1 MIRFN
6 CDYSEGA
13 HERIL
18 KKLAETNLEQTPGY
32 GEDCYCQEAADM
44 IRALCKREDAA
55 VHFLVGGTQA
65 NMTVIAAA
73 LRPHQGAVGA
83 VSAHINVH
91 ETGAVESTGHKV
103 LALPS
108 EDGKITASQVE
119 ELYLHQGA
127 VGAVSAHINVHET
140 GAVESTGHKVLAL
153 PSEDGKITASQVEE
167 LYLAHIG
174 DESFEHTVQ
183 PKMVYIS
190 NPTELGTIYTRAEL
204 ENLYQVCRKYDL
216 YLFVDG
222 ARLAYGL
229 SAEGN
234 DVDLASLAANC
245 DVFYIGGTKVGALFG
260 EAVVILNEELKKDFR
275 YHIKQRGGM
284 LAKGRLLGIQ
294 FGELLRDGLY
304 FELGARADRLA
315 DGIREACAKKGYPF
329 LVENPTNQV
338 FPIVPDALLKSWE
351 GRYSYTNQGKIDE
364 THTAIRLCTSW
375 ATSKEQVD
383 ALVKDILEG
392 PDC

>member
-32 GEDCYCQEAADM
+32 GEDHYCQEAAEI
-44 IRALCKREDAA
+44 IRKLCKNQSAA

-65 NMTVIAAA
+65 NQTVIAAA
-73 LRPHQGAVGA
+73 LRPHQGVVAAETG
-83 VSAHINVH
+83 HINVH
-91 ETGAVESTGHKV
+91 ETGAIEATGHKV

-108 EDGKITASQVE
+108 EDGKIRAEQVE
-119 ELYLHQGA
+119 ELYTSH
-127 VGAVSAHINVHET
+127 
-140 GAVESTGHKVLAL
+140 VE
-153 PSEDGKITASQVEE
+153 
-167 LYLAHIG
+167 
-174 DESFEHTVQ
+174 DESFEHMVQ

-190 NPTELGTIYTRAEL
+190 NPTELGTIYTKREL
-204 ENLYQVCRKYDL
+204 EELYAVCRKHHL

-229 SAEGN
+229 AAEGN
-234 DVDLASLAANC
+234 DVDLPALAANC

-260 EAVVILNEELKKDFR
+260 EAVVITNEELMPDFR

-284 LAKGRLLGIQ
+284 LAKGRLLGLQ

-304 FELGARADRLA
+304 FELGAHADRLA
-315 DGIREACAKKGYPF
+315 DKIRAACEAKGYPF
-329 LVENPTNQV
+329 LVPNTTNQV
-338 FPIVPDALLKSWE
+338 FPIMPDCVLEQWKDKF
-351 GRYSYTNQGKIDE
+351 SYTHQGRVDE
-364 THTAIRLCTSW
+364 SHTAIRLCTSW
-375 ATSKEQVD
+375 VSSEENVD
-383 ALVKDILEG
+383 LLVTDILNSK
-392 PDC
+392 

>member
-32 GEDCYCQEAADM
+32 GEDHYCMEAADI
-44 IRALCKREDAA
+44 IRKLCGREDAA

-65 NMTVIAAA
+65 NLTVISSA
-73 LRPHQGAVGA
+73 LRSHQGVAGA

-91 ETGAVESTGHKV
+91 ETGAVEATGHKV

-108 EDGKITASQVE
+108 EDGKITAEQVE
-119 ELYLHQGA
+119 ALYE
-127 VGAVSAHINVHET
+127 AHI
-140 GAVESTGHKVLAL
+140 
-153 PSEDGKITASQVEE
+153 Q
-167 LYLAHIG
+167 

-190 NPTELGTIYTRAEL
+190 LPTELGTIYTRAEL
-204 ENLYQVCRKYDL
+204 ERLYQVCQSRHM

-229 SAEGN
+229 AASGN
-234 DVDLASLAANC
+234 DLDLASLSANC

-260 EAVVILNEELKKDFR
+260 EAVVILNDELKEDFR

-304 FELGARADRLA
+304 FELGAHADRLA
-315 DGIREACAKKGYPF
+315 DKIRSACVEKGYPF
-329 LVENPTNQV
+329 LVENTTNQV
-338 FPIVPDALLKSWE
+338 FPIMPDSLLDKWKDK
-351 GRYSYTNQGKIDE
+351 YSYTNQGRVDSS
-364 THTAIRLCTSW
+364 HTAIRLCTSW
-375 ATSKEQVD
+375 TTSGEQVD
-383 ALVKDILEG
+383 MLVNDILNS
-392 PDC
+392 

>member
-32 GEDCYCQEAADM
+32 GEDHYCAEAAGI
-44 IRALCKREDAA
+44 IRSLCGREDAA

-65 NMTVIAAA
+65 NLTVIASA
-73 LRPHQGAVGA
+73 LRSHQGTVGA
-83 VSAHINVH
+83 VTAHINVH
-91 ETGAVESTGHKV
+91 ETGSIEATGHKV

-108 EDGKITASQVE
+108 EDGKITAEQVE
-119 ELYLHQGA
+119 ELYQ
-127 VGAVSAHINVHET
+127 AHIR
-140 GAVESTGHKVLAL
+140 
-153 PSEDGKITASQVEE
+153 
-167 LYLAHIG
+167 

-190 NPTELGTIYTRAEL
+190 NPTELGTIYTRAEM
-204 ENLYQVCRKYDL
+204 ENLYGVCRKYGL

-229 SAEGN
+229 AAEGN
-234 DVDLASLAANC
+234 DLDLKSLAASC

-260 EAVVILNEELKKDFR
+260 EAVVILNDELKADFR

-304 FELGARADRLA
+304 FELGAHADRLA
-315 DGIREACAKKGYPF
+315 DKIRCACVKKGYPF
-329 LVENPTNQV
+329 LVENTTNQV
-338 FPIVPDALLKSWE
+338 FPIMPDALLESWKDK
-351 GRYSYTNQGKIDE
+351 YSYTNQGRVDE
-364 THTAIRLCTSW
+364 SHTAIRLCTSW
-375 ATSKEQVD
+375 ITSGEQVD
-383 ALVKDILEG
+383 ILVNDILNS
-392 PDC
+392 

>member
-32 GEDCYCQEAADM
+32 GEDHYCAEAAGI
-44 IRALCKREDAA
+44 IRSLCGREDAA

-65 NMTVIAAA
+65 NLTVIASA
-73 LRPHQGAVGA
+73 LRSHQGAVGA
-83 VSAHINVH
+83 VTAHINVH
-91 ETGAVESTGHKV
+91 ETGSIEATGHKV

-108 EDGKITASQVE
+108 EDGKITAEQVE
-119 ELYLHQGA
+119 ELYQ
-127 VGAVSAHINVHET
+127 AHIR
-140 GAVESTGHKVLAL
+140 
-153 PSEDGKITASQVEE
+153 
-167 LYLAHIG
+167 

-190 NPTELGTIYTRAEL
+190 RAEM
-204 ENLYQVCRKYDL
+204 ENLYGVCRKYGL

-229 SAEGN
+229 AAEGN
-234 DVDLASLAANC
+234 DLDLKSLAASC

-260 EAVVILNEELKKDFR
+260 EAVVILNDELKADFR

-304 FELGARADRLA
+304 FELGAHADRLA
-315 DGIREACAKKGYPF
+315 DKIRCACVKKGYPF
-329 LVENPTNQV
+329 LVENTTNQV
-338 FPIVPDALLKSWE
+338 FPIMPDALLESWKDK
-351 GRYSYTNQGKIDE
+351 YSYTNQGRVDE
-364 THTAIRLCTSW
+364 SHTAIRLCTSW
-375 ATSKEQVD
+375 ITSGEQVD
-383 ALVKDILEG
+383 ILVNDILNS
-392 PDC
+392 

>member
-18 KKLAETNLEQTPGY
+18 NKLIETNYEQTPGY
-32 GEDCYCQEAADM
+32 GEDDYCREAAG
-44 IRALCKREDAA
+44 IIKGLCRREDAD

-65 NMTVIAAA
+65 NTTVIASA
-73 LRPHQGAVGA
+73 LRHHQGVVGA
-83 VSAHINVH
+83 VTAHINAH
-91 ETGAVESTGHKV
+91 ETGAIEASGHKV

-108 EDGKITASQVE
+108 EDGKITA
-119 ELYLHQGA
+119 G
-127 VGAVSAHINVHET
+127 
-140 GAVESTGHKVLAL
+140 
-153 PSEDGKITASQVEE
+153 QVEE
-167 LYLAHIG
+167 LYLAHIN

-190 NPTELGTIYTRAEL
+190 NPTELGTIYTKAEL
-204 ENLYQVCRKYDL
+204 TRLHEVCRKFHM

-229 SAEGN
+229 AAGGN
-234 DVDLASLAANC
+234 DLDLPSLAAGC

-260 EAVVILNEELKKDFR
+260 EAVVITNDELKTDFR

-294 FGELLRDGLY
+294 FTELLKDGLY
-304 FELGARADRLA
+304 FELGAYGDRLA
-315 DGIREACAKKGYPF
+315 ERIREACRKKGYGF
-329 LVENPTNQV
+329 LVENTTNQV
-338 FPIVPDALLKSWE
+338 FPIMPDTLLEQWKD
-351 GRYSYTNQGKIDE
+351 RYSYTNQGKVDGD
-364 THTAIRLCTSW
+364 HTAIRLCTSW
-375 ATSKEQVD
+375 TTREEHVD
-383 ALVKDILEG
+383 ALVKDILNS
-392 PDC
+392 

>member
-32 GEDCYCQEAADM
+32 GEDHYCREAADL
-44 IRALCKREDAA
+44 IRSLCRKEDAA

-65 NMTVIAAA
+65 NTTVIAAA

-83 VSAHINVH
+83 QTAHINVH
-91 ETGAVESTGHKV
+91 ETGAIEATGHKV

-108 EDGKITASQVE
+108 DDGKIRAEQVE
-119 ELYLHQGA
+119 ELW
-127 VGAVSAHINVHET
+127 
-140 GAVESTGHKVLAL
+140 
-153 PSEDGKITASQVEE
+153 
-167 LYLAHIG
+167 LAHIH
-174 DESFEHTVQ
+174 DDSFEHMVQ
-183 PKMVYIS
+183 PKLVYIS

-204 ENLYQVCRKYDL
+204 EALYQVCRRYHL

-229 SAEGN
+229 AAEGN
-234 DVDLASLAANC
+234 DLDLPSLAANC

-260 EAVVILNEELKKDFR
+260 EAVVITNEELKTDFR

-304 FELGARADRLA
+304 FELGAHADRLA
-315 DGIREACAKKGYPF
+315 DKIRSACEEKGYPF
-329 LVENPTNQV
+329 LVPNTTNQV
-338 FPIVPDALLKSWE
+338 FPVFPDRVLKKLEEKYSVTYQ
-351 GRYSYTNQGKIDE
+351 GRVDE
-364 THTAIRLCTSW
+364 SHSAVRICTSW
-375 ATSKEQVD
+375 TTSAEQVE
-383 ALVKDILEG
+383 ALVCDILNS
-392 PDC
+392 

>member
-32 GEDCYCQEAADM
+32 GEDHYCAEAAGI
-44 IRALCKREDAA
+44 IRRLCGREDAA

-65 NMTVIAAA
+65 NLTVIASA
-73 LRPHQGAVGA
+73 LRSHQGAVGA
-83 VSAHINVH
+83 VTAHINVH
-91 ETGAVESTGHKV
+91 ETGSIEATGHKV

-108 EDGKITASQVE
+108 EDGKITAEQVE
-119 ELYLHQGA
+119 ELYQ
-127 VGAVSAHINVHET
+127 AHIR
-140 GAVESTGHKVLAL
+140 
-153 PSEDGKITASQVEE
+153 
-167 LYLAHIG
+167 

-190 NPTELGTIYTRAEL
+190 NPTELGTIYTRAEM
-204 ENLYQVCRKYDL
+204 ENLYGVCR
-216 YLFVDG
+216 
-222 ARLAYGL
+222 AYGL
-229 SAEGN
+229 AAEGN
-234 DVDLASLAANC
+234 DLDLKSLAGSC

-260 EAVVILNEELKKDFR
+260 EAVVILNDELKADFR

-304 FELGARADRLA
+304 FELGAHADRLA
-315 DGIREACAKKGYPF
+315 DKIRCACVKKGYPF
-329 LVENPTNQV
+329 LVENTTNQV
-338 FPIVPDALLKSWE
+338 FPIMPDALLESWKDK
-351 GRYSYTNQGKIDE
+351 YSYTNQGRVDE
-364 THTAIRLCTSW
+364 SHTAIRLCTSW
-375 ATSKEQVD
+375 ITSGEQVD
-383 ALVKDILEG
+383 ILVNDILNS
-392 PDC
+392 

>member
-32 GEDCYCQEAADM
+32 GEDHYCAEAAGI
-44 IRALCKREDAA
+44 IRSLCGREDAA

-65 NMTVIAAA
+65 NLTVIASA
-73 LRPHQGAVGA
+73 LRSHQGAVGA
-83 VSAHINVH
+83 VTAHINVH
-91 ETGAVESTGHKV
+91 ETGSIEATGHKV

-108 EDGKITASQVE
+108 EDGKITAEQVE
-119 ELYLHQGA
+119 ELYQ
-127 VGAVSAHINVHET
+127 AHIR
-140 GAVESTGHKVLAL
+140 
-153 PSEDGKITASQVEE
+153 
-167 LYLAHIG
+167 

-190 NPTELGTIYTRAEL
+190 NPTELGTIYTRAEM
-204 ENLYQVCRKYDL
+204 ENLYGVCRKYGL

-229 SAEGN
+229 AAEGN
-234 DVDLASLAANC
+234 DLDLKSLAGSC

-260 EAVVILNEELKKDFR
+260 EAVVILNDELKADFR

-304 FELGARADRLA
+304 FELGAHADRLA
-315 DGIREACAKKGYPF
+315 DKIRCACVKKGYPF
-329 LVENPTNQV
+329 LVENTTNQV
-338 FPIVPDALLKSWE
+338 FPIMPDALLESWRISTVTPTRE
-351 GRYSYTNQGKIDE
+351 GWMK
-364 THTAIRLCTSW
+364 AIRLSASAPAGLPAGSRWTSW
-375 ATSKEQVD
+375 
-383 ALVKDILEG
+383 
-392 PDC
+392 

>member
-32 GEDCYCQEAADM
+32 GEDHYCAEAAGI
-44 IRALCKREDAA
+44 IRSLCGREDAA

-65 NMTVIAAA
+65 NLTVIASA
-73 LRPHQGAVGA
+73 LRSHQGAVGA
-83 VSAHINVH
+83 VTAHINVH
-91 ETGAVESTGHKV
+91 ETGSIEATGHKV

-108 EDGKITASQVE
+108 EDGKITAEQVE
-119 ELYLHQGA
+119 ELYQ
-127 VGAVSAHINVHET
+127 AHIR
-140 GAVESTGHKVLAL
+140 
-153 PSEDGKITASQVEE
+153 
-167 LYLAHIG
+167 

-190 NPTELGTIYTRAEL
+190 NPTELGTIYTRAEM
-204 ENLYQVCRKYDL
+204 ENLYGVCRKYGL

-229 SAEGN
+229 AAQGN
-234 DVDLASLAANC
+234 DLDLKSLAASC

-260 EAVVILNEELKKDFR
+260 EAVVILNDELKADFR

-304 FELGARADRLA
+304 FELGAHADRLA
-315 DGIREACAKKGYPF
+315 DKIRCACVKRDIPSWWKTPQTRYFPSCRIPF
-329 LVENPTNQV
+329 WSRGRISTVTPTR
-338 FPIVPDALLKSWE
+338 E
-351 GRYSYTNQGKIDE
+351 GWMK
-364 THTAIRLCTSW
+364 AIRLSASAPAGLPAGSRWTSW
-375 ATSKEQVD
+375 
-383 ALVKDILEG
+383 
-392 PDC
+392 